1 MTSHLAE
8 ISFQLILHAGSARSA
23 AMEAIQAAKNG
34 DFATAENKLTEAETS
49 LQSAHRV
56 QTELLQQEAKGSEQ
70 QPTILL
76 VHAQDHLMTA
86 LTVKEM
92 AQEMIVL
99 YQRIDERKEETE

>member
-8 ISFQLILHAGSARSA
+8 ISFQLILHAGNARSF
-23 AMEAIQAAKNG
+23 AMEAIQAAKKG
-34 DFATAENKLTEAETS
+34 DFATAESKIREAETS
-49 LQSAHRV
+49 FQSAHQV
-56 QTELLQQEAKGSEQ
+56 QTELLQQEAKGNEQ

-92 AQEMIVL
+92 AQEVIAL
-99 YQRIDERKEETE
+99 YQRMDALKEGAE